1 MSELTR
7 RQALILAAAAA
18 ARATPPDPLEG
29 PRLYADLL
37 RYSALG
43 EHRTATEADIRTS
56 RWLRDELRDAGFQ
69 ADLHPFRLRQ
79 FFLKSAE
86 LRADGQRIDCF
97 PLWWPRPT
105 GSRPVSAPLV
115 PATTRDLRGKIAL
128 LKFPEIRGASVT
140 PASPVPGLV
149 DGLVKAGV
157 VGIVAVTRSL
167 PGEIVALNAMAG
179 LTMWPVP
186 VLCVGQR
193 DEAALD
199 RAASAV
205 LRIEGKYK
213 ADAEAFE
220 TVGRLRP
227 NKPVILVSTPSSGW
241 FRCAGERGPGV
252 ALWLGLARWAVRREA
267 QAAYLFVASSGHE
280 LSGVGIRSFLDH
292 HAPPPGDVACWLH
305 LGAGIATYEY
315 RKTASGLEKLA
326 TASRAR
332 RLYTRPQF
340 ESLLAKAFAGQSDLK
355 PIVTDQPG
363 GEMILMAQ
371 RGYPFFGFAGGSA
384 FHHMPGDLPERIT
397 GPELLE
403 PVARSL
409 AMVLES
415 IESEVAVSRR

>member
-7 RQALILAAAAA
+7 RQALILASVAA

-29 PRLYADLL
+29 PRLYADVA
-37 RYSALG
+37 RYSGLG
-43 EHRTATEADIRTS
+43 EHRTATEVDIRTS

-69 ADLHPFRLRQ
+69 ADLHPFRLQQ

-86 LRADGQRIDCF
+86 LRADGQRIDSF

-115 PATTRDLRGKIAL
+115 PATAGDLRGKIAL

-149 DGLVKAGV
+149 DSLVKAGAI
-157 VGIVAVTRSL
+157 GIVAVTKSL

-179 LTMWPVP
+179 LQQWPVP

-199 RAASAV
+199 RAASAA
-205 LRIEGKYK
+205 LRIEGEYK
-213 ADAEAFE
+213 TDAEAFE
-220 TVGRLRP
+220 TVGRLRR
-227 NKPVILVSTPSSGW
+227 NKPLILISTPSSGW

-252 ALWLGLARWAVRREA
+252 ALWLGLARWAARRESKA
-267 QAAYLFVASSGHE
+267 SYLFVASSGHE
-280 LSGVGIRSFLDH
+280 LSGVGIRSFIEH
-292 HAPPPGDVACWLH
+292 SAPPPGDVACWLH

-315 RKTASGLEKLA
+315 RRTASGLEKLA

-340 ESLLAKAFAGQSDLK
+340 ESLLAKAFAGQPDLK

-363 GEMILMAQ
+363 GEMIVMAQ
-371 RGYPFFGFAGGSA
+371 KGYPFMGFAGGSA

-409 AMVLES
+409 AAALELVENG
-415 IESEVAVSRR
+415 IAV